1 MKQIS
6 GIWFECKVRY
16 KQTQE
21 DGTGK
26 AVTETYV
33 YKAADFGEA
42 YDKSVKDMSTYI
54 SGEFGITAMKIAQY
68 GDVFIQD
75 EITEE
80 KYYRVKVNFIVLD
93 EKTYKEKKVAQ
104 YYLVNADSVEK
115 ARKYADTA
123 LSDTMMDYVIE
134 AVQEAK
140 ICDISLD
147 WLVICFSTTLNHK
160 FSANVGNYLIV
171 RTFHK

>member
-6 GIWFECKVRY
+6 GLWFEVNVRY
-16 KQTQE
+16 EQTQE
-21 DGTGK
+21 DGLEK
-26 AVTETYV
+26 MVTETYV
-33 YKAADFGEA
+33 YKAADFGDA
-42 YDKSVKDMSTYI
+42 YDKATKDMSTFI

-115 ARKYADTA
+115 ARKYTDTA
-123 LSDTMMDYVIE
+123 LSQTMADFIIVS
-134 AVQEAK
+134 VQESM
-140 ICDISLD
+140 IIDVNFD
-147 WLVICFSTTLNHK
+147 E
-160 FSANVGNYLIV
+160 
-171 RTFHK
+171 

>member
-6 GIWFECKVRY
+6 GTWFEVKVRY
-16 KQTQE
+16 EQTQE
-21 DGTGK
+21 DGMNK
-26 AVTETYV
+26 MVTETYV
-33 YKAADFGEA
+33 YKAEDFGEA
-42 YDKSVKDMSTYI
+42 YDKAIKNMSTFI

-68 GDVFIQD
+68 GDVFIQG

-93 EKTYKEKKVAQ
+93 EKTYKEKKIAQ

-115 ARKYADTA
+115 ARKYTDTA

-140 ICDISLD
+140 IID
-147 WLVICFSTTLNHK
+147 VIFDE
-160 FSANVGNYLIV
+160 
-171 RTFHK
+171 